1 MGQSGSKKLDS
12 SQSGFLPFRFMLQ
25 DYLTQRQLGRYEN
38 FLNIKGRYQ
47 GKHFPANDQYT
58 QRLSETYEQ
67 VKADSAFD
75 IENDRVSLVTIER
88 IFSLDAYAQTL
99 AETLEIPWEGIPEQ
113 ERPKDPYQVKRLTD
127 TILNEWYSR
136 LGLLNNDFDDAAFD
150 RHFIFRKK
158 LGEKEMLLKSRLLTF
173 EYEFR
178 NLLSPLKVNEVLRIG
193 VLFDL
198 LMVEAPLG
206 FRLKCSEEDYRLF
219 VR

>member
-12 SQSGFLPFRFMLQ
+12 SQSGYLPFRFILQ
-25 DYLTQRQLGRYEN
+25 DYLKQRQLGRYEN

-58 QRLSETYEQ
+58 QRLSETYEL

-75 IENDRVSLVTIER
+75 IENDRVSLVTIDR
-88 IFSLDAYAQTL
+88 VFSLDPYAQTL
-99 AETLEIPWEGIPEQ
+99 AETLGIPWEGILEQ
-113 ERPKDPYQVKRLTD
+113 ERPRDPYQVKRLTD
-127 TILNEWYSR
+127 TFLNEWYRR
-136 LGLLNNDFDDAAFD
+136 LGFLGNDFDEKVVN
-150 RHFIFRKK
+150 RHFNFQKK
-158 LGEKEMLLKSRLLTF
+158 LDEEQMLLKSRLLTF

-198 LMVEAPLG
+198 LKMEAPLG